1 MGCLTKEA
9 TPIFLL
15 SCVKT
20 VSVSPTDVIHSKPKL
35 KNPNVIQIKD
45 GFGFFSL
52 YKCRI
57 SFRLTIYCIIR
68 NTQQASHVAGSTQHA
83 PA

>member
-1 MGCLTKEA
+1 MFPLYTVA

-20 VSVSPTDVIHSKPKL
+20 VSVSPTDVIYPKPKL